1 MSNSYTTPPNLP
13 NTNALIAGRAIE
25 STTTQRMGELVNY
38 CHAYGSTTNCISQ
51 TFDDQTCIRDIAST
65 AQVCIWL
72 VPTVSDQHTSMTF
85 HLDAK
90 VTTGTGLVV
99 LTVTDDS
106 AFFDTST
113 INITATTTTYHT
125 TTITYSGSTAV
136 DYLFVKMSLEA
147 PTGGEIEV
155 LTITGAWDSL
165 SSPLAAGVA
174 ERDGEIITPM
184 GISRLG
190 ANNALSSRAGLNIKE
205 SIISL
210 RRRPRPIWVWS
221 GITNAS
227 SAQANAA
234 EGPQALGMGDL
245 PTIHIAQ
252 LFQGYLDDSVT
263 SKIFIA
269 AYVVNITT
277 VDMEFDFMGDHV
289 VFSANGW
296 QFKNIDV
303 DVNSLVQFL
312 DVGIPIYPVG
322 FDNSQGNQSGYSTN
336 VSPFIDIT
344 KSVSATT
351 APVVPYIASFT
362 AWIY

>member
-13 NTNALIAGRAIE
+13 NTNALIAGREIE
-25 STTTQRMGELVNY
+25 STTLQRMGELVNY

-51 TFDDQTCIRDIAST
+51 TFDDQTCIRDVASS
-65 AQVCIWL
+65 ALVCRWL

-85 HLDAK
+85 HIDAK
-90 VTTGTGLVV
+90 VTTGTGVII
-99 LTVTDDS
+99 LTITDG
-106 AFFDTST
+106 ST
-113 INITATTTTYHT
+113 IGTQSIYVTATTTTYHT
-125 TTITYSGSTAV
+125 ITVSYGGSTSV
-136 DYLFVKMSLEA
+136 EYLEVQMGLEA
-147 PTGGEIEV
+147 PSSGEIEV
-155 LTITGAWDSL
+155 LTITGVWDSL
-165 SSPLAAGVA
+165 SSPLSAGVA

-184 GISRLG
+184 GINRLG

-221 GITNAS
+221 GITNVSSAS
-227 SAQANAA
+227 SNAA

-252 LFQGYLDDSVT
+252 LFQGYLDDTVT
-263 SKIFIA
+263 SKVVIA

-277 VDMEFDFMGDHV
+277 VDIEFDFMGDHV

-296 QFKNIDV
+296 QFKSIDV

-312 DVGIPIYPVG
+312 DVGIPVYPVG